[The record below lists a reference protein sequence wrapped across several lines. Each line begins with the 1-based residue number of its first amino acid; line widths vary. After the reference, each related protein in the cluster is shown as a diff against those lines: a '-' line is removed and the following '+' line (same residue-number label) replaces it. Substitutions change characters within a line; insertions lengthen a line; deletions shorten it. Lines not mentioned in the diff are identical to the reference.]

1 MHLAR
6 QRPVVTAYDVH
17 LPVTDHA
24 VDDVADLAQRAERLE
39 YDQVWQPETW
49 GRDAVTAMT
58 AIAERTESIGI
69 GSSVLNV
76 YSRSPAL
83 LGQTAATLQEH
94 SDGRFRLGVGPSGP
108 ILVEAWHGVEFER
121 PLRRTREAVEI
132 IRQVCSGETLSYDGD
147 LFDLSTFR
155 LRSAPPETPP
165 PVDVA
170 AMGPKG
176 VEMAGRFADGW
187 HGIVLSPDAIED
199 RLEDLERGAELGNR
213 DPDDVRTTISVTCC
227 VDEDGDRARE
237 LVSEH
242 LAFYVGGMGTY
253 YRDAL
258 ARQGYEDVAMEIA
271 AEWANGNREHATELV
286 ADNLLDDMTAAGTR
300 TEARSAIDRFAEVEG
315 VDAVALGFPRGASLD
330 RVRDTLHA
338 LAPE

>member
-1 MHLAR
+1 M
-6 QRPVVTAYDVH
+6 TDIDVH
-17 LPVTDHA
+17 LPVTDLA
-24 VDDVADLAQRAERLE
+24 VDDVADLAVRAERLG

-58 AIAERTESIGI
+58 AIVERTESIGV

-94 SDGRFRLGVGPSGP
+94 SDDRFRLGIGPSGP
-108 ILVEAWHGVEFER
+108 ILIEAWHGVEFDR
-121 PLRRTREAVEI
+121 PLRRTRETVEI
-132 IRQVCSGETLSYDGD
+132 VRQVCSGETLDYDGD

-170 AMGPKG
+170 AMGPKA
-176 VEMAGRFADGW
+176 VEMVGRFADGW
-187 HGIVLSPDAIED
+187 HGIVMSPDAIDD
-199 RLEDLERGAELGNR
+199 RLDDLERGAELGNR
-213 DPDDVRTTISVTCC
+213 DVDDVRTTISVTCC
-227 VDEDGDRARE
+227 VDEDAERARE

-258 ARQGYEDVAMEIA
+258 ARQGHEEVAMEIA
-271 AEWANGNREHATELV
+271 AEWANGNRDRATELV
-286 ADNLLDDMTAAGTR
+286 SEELLSEMTAAGTR
-300 TEARSAIDRFAEVEG
+300 ADARASLDRFAEVAG
-315 VDAVALGFPRGASLD
+315 VDAIALGFPRGASLD
-330 RVRDTLHA
+330 QVRNTMHA